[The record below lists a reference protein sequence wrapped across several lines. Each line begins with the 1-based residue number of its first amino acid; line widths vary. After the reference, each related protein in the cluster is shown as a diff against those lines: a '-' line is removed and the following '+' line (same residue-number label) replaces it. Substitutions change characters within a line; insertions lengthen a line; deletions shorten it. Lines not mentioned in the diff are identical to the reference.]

1 MQITIPGQP
10 FGWQR
15 PGVNTRGKFAVLY
28 TRPET
33 KRWEASTIT
42 LIRSHWKRAPLSVP
56 VEVRIEA
63 VQRRPKAFPK
73 RDPGRRWCGAKPD
86 VDNVAKAVLDALV
99 GAHVLRDDNLVV
111 RLDVRH
117 VYAALGEMPSL
128 TIEVVEASPRPMMR
142 LAPHPTA

>member
-1 MQITIPGQP
+1 MHITIPGQP

-33 KRWEASTIT
+33 KRWEAATIT

-63 VQRRPKAFPK
+63 VQRRPQSFPK
-73 RDPGRRWCGAKPD
+73 RDPDRRWCGAKPD

-99 GAHVLRDDNLVV
+99 GAHVLKDDNLVV
-111 RLDVRH
+111 KLDVRH

-128 TIEVVEASPRPMMR
+128 TIEVVEAPPRPLLR

>member
-1 MQITIPGQP
+1 MRITIPGQP

-33 KRWEASTIT
+33 RRWEASTIT

-86 VDNVAKAVLDALV
+86 ADNIAKAVLDALV
-99 GAHVLRDDNLVV
+99 SARVLKDDNLVV
-111 RLDVRH
+111 KLDVRH
-117 VYAALGEMPSL
+117 VYAALGEMPSM